1 MPPMA
6 TNLVYS
12 TDGGRMCPQCRQPL
26 TACQCAAL
34 AAATL
39 RGDGRVRVSREVAS
53 RGGKTVTVVR
63 GLAMTDEQIAALGK
77 RLRAACGSGGTA
89 KQGVVEVQGD
99 HVDRVLALLAKEG
112 IAAKRGGG

>member
-1 MPPMA
+1 MA

-12 TDGGRMCPQCRQPL
+12 TDGGRMCPDCRQPL
-26 TACQCAAL
+26 AACACAAL
-34 AAATL
+34 QKSAL

-77 RLRAACGSGGTA
+77 RLRTACGTGGTA
-89 KQGVVEVQGD
+89 KD
-99 HVDRVLALLAKEG
+99 G